1 MLAKTNK
8 ILVPIDFSDQSLIAL
23 SQSYNLAQKIDAGII
38 LLYVIE
44 EVNPMI
50 KRLYKEL
57 NGIHDAVLNNL
68 KNLAEEKSKA
78 TGLKIDVEI
87 EEGKIYSKIIEVAK
101 KLDVTFIIMGTRGGE
116 GSKFIGS
123 NANKVVKTAPCPVI
137 TIKGK
142 EHNQGCERIVLPL
155 DLSKET
161 RDKVNQAILFAKLFK
176 AEIFIVSILL
186 TGKEDVVNTLK
197 DQLVIVK
204 HHIEREGIQCTAE
217 VVKILKSEESLSNAV
232 IKYAEKNSADLI
244 MIMTQQENEIKQLFI
259 GSKAKEVIKNSE
271 IPVLSIKPSA
281 NDRIEIS

>member
-23 SQSYNLAQKIDAGII
+23 SQSYNLAQKIEAEII